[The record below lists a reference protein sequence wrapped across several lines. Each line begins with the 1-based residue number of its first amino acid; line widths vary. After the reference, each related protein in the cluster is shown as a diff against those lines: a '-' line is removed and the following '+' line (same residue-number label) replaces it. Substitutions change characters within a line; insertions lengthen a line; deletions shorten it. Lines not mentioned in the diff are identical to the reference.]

1 MQERILRGGRSA
13 ALQFVVCTAFLV
25 HHDAHAE
32 SATIGNA
39 VLVIGQACAQR
50 AQTFCTPLAKGASIE
65 QGDTVETGKDGYV
78 YITTV
83 DHGFISVRPNSS
95 LTFERY
101 EYNPA
106 DPRKTVIKLSLTRG
120 MVREISGT
128 GAQAAR
134 DHYRMNTP
142 VAALGVRGTDFTVF
156 TDENVTRADV
166 LSGGIVMTPLG
177 ADCSA
182 TGVGPCEGS
191 AAAQLFA
198 GKPNE
203 WLQVYR
209 GSARPVVIDSGP
221 SRVMSEQAVAELKSE
236 ESSAR
241 AATAQAPV
249 SPGVAP
255 AELTF
260 SPTTPAPAP
269 APTPAPA
276 PAADPVTPAAPAVPV
291 VVPEPEAQIFWGRYK
306 SLGSY
311 GADTTLTA
319 LVQQGSEQVP
329 LPGTGPFAMTRAP
342 QTEMVMPTSGLF
354 KFGLQAAQAFVVNAT
369 TGAATEAQI
378 SSPLLSIDFGTHA
391 FQTSM
396 SLSANSTS
404 YAISG
409 SGSVTP
415 DGKLVS
421 EWGVSRALVRGVL
434 AGKNAT
440 QAGYLFQQ
448 SLGGSSTAYGAT
460 QWSR

>member
-83 DHGFISVRPNSS
+83 DRGFISVRPNSS

-177 ADCSA
+177 AGCSA

-221 SRVMSEQAVAELKSE
+221 PRVMSEQAAAELKSE
-236 ESSAR
+236 ENSAR

-255 AELTF
+255 AELSF
-260 SPTTPAPAP
+260 PLTTPPP
-269 APTPAPA
+269 
-276 PAADPVTPAAPAVPV
+276 ADPPTPAAPAVPV
-291 VVPEPEAQIFWGRYK
+291 VDPAPEAQIFWGRYK

-319 LVQQGSEQVP
+319 LVQQGSEQVS
-329 LPGTGPFAMTRAP
+329 LTGTGPFAMTRAP
-342 QTEMVMPTSGLF
+342 QTEMVMPTSGNF
-354 KFGLQAAQAFVVNAT
+354 KFGLQAAQAFVVTAT

-378 SSPLLSIDFGTHA
+378 SNPLLSIDFGTRA

-396 SLSANSTS
+396 NLSANGAS

-421 EWGVSRALVRGVL
+421 EFGVSRALVRGVL

-440 QAGYLFQQ
+440 QAGYLFTQ
-448 SLGGSSTAYGAT
+448 SLGGSNAAYGAT